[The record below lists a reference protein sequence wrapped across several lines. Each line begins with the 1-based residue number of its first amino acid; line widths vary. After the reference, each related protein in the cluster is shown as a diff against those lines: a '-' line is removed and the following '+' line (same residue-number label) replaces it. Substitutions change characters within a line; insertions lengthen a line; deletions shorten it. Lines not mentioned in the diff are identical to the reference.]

1 MSLQAKGRV
10 YLYKGGLKG
19 GYTKEGG
26 RGSKGRRCVWVC
38 DMENR
43 HVGGEIVNNNTT
55 QQSSNQTQGC
65 RRLTTQ
71 LRGDLK
77 HVFLSS
83 VFNQYFGRNKNI
95 QKVLNNFVKIWSPRR
110 WFLTLKTVFSGTF
123 LSSNCM
129 SDGAGRV

>member
-10 YLYKGGLKG
+10 YLYKRGLKG

-83 VFNQYFGRNKNI
+83 VFNQYFGIYKNI
-95 QKVLNNFVKIWSPRR
+95 QKVQFQKSNLYFCTWATWITEGNN
-110 WFLTLKTVFSGTF
+110 
-123 LSSNCM
+123 LSL
-129 SDGAGRV
+129 RPP